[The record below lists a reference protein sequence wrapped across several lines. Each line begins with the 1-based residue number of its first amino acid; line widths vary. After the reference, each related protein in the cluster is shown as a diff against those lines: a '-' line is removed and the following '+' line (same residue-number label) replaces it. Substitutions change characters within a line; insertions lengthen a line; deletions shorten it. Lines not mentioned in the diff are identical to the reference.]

1 MRGTIGAVAAALA
14 GTTLGAALVLLAG
27 FVYQLVAGEPTGGLA
42 GWAFGL
48 LLLAVVLFG
57 VFGALLPDDDA
68 AVALSDTPVS
78 AASDT
83 PGAPVSDT
91 PRSAVPD
98 PRGSAVSVPASPR
111 SAVPDTPVSAVSD
124 TPGVAPGEGVVVA
137 EVKASG
143 KAAGR
148 AAGVA
153 GADDGWRDALVFFLV
168 LFGLVAGGPFGIA
181 GYEALRPEPRTA
193 EAPARE
199 PDGPLV
205 PRVAP
210 DGAAGSVRGGP
221 APWDPAAS
229 VPVRLVL

>member
-57 VFGALLPDDDA
+57 VFGALLPDEDA

-78 AASDT
+78 AVSDT

-98 PRGSAVSVPASPR
+98 TRGPAVSVPASPG
-111 SAVPDTPVSAVSD
+111 SAVPDTPGSATSD
-124 TPGVAPGEGVVVA
+124 TPGEGVVVA

-143 KAAGR
+143 KAGGR